1 MVYEQIYHFLSLH
14 LWKMLSSC
22 YYRNMGE
29 MENID
34 VYNYLIVVL
43 FLLCSSH
50 NCDLSVL
57 LFFICS
63 AGVGRSGTVMAIDFC
78 LQQIEKERVGNV
90 RGFVS
95 KMRDQRNYM
104 VQTKVS
110 FA

>member
-1 MVYEQIYHFLSLH
+1 MVYEQIYDFLAVH
-14 LWKMLSSC
+14 LWKMLSTC

-34 VYNYLIVVL
+34 VYNYVIVVL
-43 FLLCSSH
+43 FLLFPSH
-50 NCDLSVL
+50 NFDLSVL

-63 AGVGRSGTVMAIDFC
+63 AGVGRTGTVMAIDFC
-78 LQQIEKERVGNV
+78 LQQIKKEKVGNV

-104 VQTKVS
+104 VQTEVS
-110 FA
+110 FT